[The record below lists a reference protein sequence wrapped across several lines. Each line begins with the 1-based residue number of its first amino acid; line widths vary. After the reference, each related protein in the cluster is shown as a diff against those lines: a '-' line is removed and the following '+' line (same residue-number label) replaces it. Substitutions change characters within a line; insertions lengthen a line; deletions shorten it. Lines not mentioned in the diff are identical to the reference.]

1 MTKGL
6 HLQSLLLHYEDY
18 ENDFNKT
25 IEKISTFMDISQGKE
40 VAYFTPG
47 KSYKHYFQENEIKK
61 VKGLVVELSSE
72 KTWKILQRYF

>member
-1 MTKGL
+1 MTKEL

-47 KSYKHYFQENEIKK
+47 KSYKHYFRANEIKK

-72 KTWKILQRYF
+72 KTWKIFQRYF

>member
-1 MTKGL
+1 
-6 HLQSLLLHYEDY
+6 
-18 ENDFNKT
+18 
-25 IEKISTFMDISQGKE
+25 MDISQGKE